1 MHMMKSPMCTFAPT
15 LPCSCT
21 RGRCRLWHIQV
32 IHSVHSR
39 HEGRVHAN
47 EICLHA
53 APACCTSCCATPSS
67 CVLTRRHDRLPLFH
81 SVIQFHTLV
90 FSVVPATLSCV
101 CWHVATTN
109 CMSSA
114 RLWPQNA
121 VAMHHTCG
129 HDCGALTQ
137 PSSGGHTHTHTHT
150 RTHTHTHTHTRTHA
164 RTHTHTHT
172 HGLCL
177 SLLGHNFTF
186 SHTHQRCVANS
197 VASFVRATGI
207 VHYYTDEKQSQEV
220 GKITVPGIVEILRP
234 TPTHLKLITA
244 DKT

>member
-1 MHMMKSPMCTFAPT
+1 MVAVAVADGVGQCEFGVRIAS
-15 LPCSCT
+15 
-21 RGRCRLWHIQV
+21 
-32 IHSVHSR
+32 
-39 HEGRVHAN
+39 
-47 EICLHA
+47 
-53 APACCTSCCATPSS
+53 
-67 CVLTRRHDRLPLFH
+67 TRRCCVTSKCNTHAH
-81 SVIQFHTLV
+81 NKHTH
-90 FSVVPATLSCV
+90 A
-101 CWHVATTN
+101 
-109 CMSSA
+109 
-114 RLWPQNA
+114 
-121 VAMHHTCG
+121 HT
-129 HDCGALTQ
+129 HTHTHTHIHTHTHTHTRTHT
-137 PSSGGHTHTHTHT
+137 HTHTHTHT